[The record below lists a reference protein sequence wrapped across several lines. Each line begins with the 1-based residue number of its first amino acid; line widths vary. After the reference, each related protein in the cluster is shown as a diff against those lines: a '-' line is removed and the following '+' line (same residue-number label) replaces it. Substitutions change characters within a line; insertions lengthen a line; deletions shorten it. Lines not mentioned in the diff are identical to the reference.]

1 MVFCAE
7 SNRRSWA
14 MLTALLTDIHG
25 NLEALSAC
33 IDHARRLGAE
43 RYAFLGDLVGYGADP
58 GPVVDVVRA
67 SVAHGATAV
76 LGNHDQAVTQQLR
89 PSMTADARRV
99 IEWTRAQLDAVQLAF
114 LGGLPLVVEEN
125 SHLYVHA
132 NAWDPGRWEY
142 IHGRNDA
149 GRSLRATDCQITFCG
164 HVHEPMLYQ
173 MTDAGHVTD
182 FRPVAG
188 MGIPL
193 ARRRRWLALP
203 GSVGQP
209 RDGIPAASYA
219 VFESQTA
226 VLTFFR
232 VPFDTEGAARKIRQ
246 AGLPEGLG
254 LRLEAGT

>member
-1 MVFCAE
+1 
-7 SNRRSWA
+7 
-14 MLTALLTDIHG
+14 MLTALLTDIHA

-33 IDHARRLGAE
+33 IDHARRLGAD

-58 GPVVDVVRA
+58 GPVVDVVRT
-67 SVAHGATAV
+67 SVAHGAIAV
-76 LGNHDQAVTQQLR
+76 LGNHDQAVAQKMR
-89 PSMTADARRV
+89 VPMNPDARKV
-99 IEWTRAQLDAVQLAF
+99 IEWTRGQLNAVQLAF
-114 LGGLPLVVEEN
+114 LGGLPLVAEEN
-125 SHLYVHA
+125 NHLYVHA

-142 IHGRNDA
+142 IHGRYDA
-149 GRSLRATDCQITFCG
+149 GRSLRATRCQITFCG

-173 MTDAGHVTD
+173 VTQAGHLTN

-193 ARRRRWLALP
+193 PRRRRWLALP

-219 VFESQTA
+219 VFEAETA

>member
-1 MVFCAE
+1 
-7 SNRRSWA
+7 
-14 MLTALLTDIHG
+14 MLTALLTDIHA

-33 IDHARRLGAE
+33 LDHARRMRVE

-67 SVAHGATAV
+67 SVDRGAIAV
-76 LGNHDQAVTQQLR
+76 LGNHDQAVVKNMR
-89 PSMTADARRV
+89 VAMNVDAQRV
-99 IEWTRAQLDAVQLAF
+99 VEWTRAQLNAVQLAF
-114 LGGLPLVVEEN
+114 LGALPLVAEEN

-142 IHGRNDA
+142 IHSRFDA
-149 GRSLRATDCQITFCG
+149 GRSLRATRCQITFCG
-164 HVHEPMLYQ
+164 HVHEPMLYHLTQ
-173 MTDAGHVTD
+173 TGHVAD
-182 FRPVAG
+182 FRPAPG

-209 RDGIPAASYA
+209 RDGIPAACYA

-232 VPFDTEGAARKIRQ
+232 VPYDTESAARKIRR

-254 LRLEAGT
+254 VRLEAGG